1 MSTGFVLGLALGIGV
16 IAGLRSMTAPAV
28 VCWAAH
34 LHWLDLRGSRLSFL
48 GSTVAVAIVT
58 LLAVGE
64 LIADKLPSTPNRT
77 SIGPLV
83 WRAITGA
90 LCGAAL
96 GVAAGASILMPGIAG
111 ALGAIAGAFGGYE
124 VRHRLVR
131 NLKLP
136 DFAVAVAEDLVA
148 IGGGLLLCSRF

>member
-1 MSTGFVLGLALGIGV
+1 MSAAAVLGLALGIGV
-16 IAGLRSMTAPAV
+16 IAGLRSVTAPAV

-34 LHWLDLRGSRLSFL
+34 LRWLDLRGSRLSFL
-48 GSTVAVAIVT
+48 GSIAAVAIVT
-58 LLAVGE
+58 LLAVVE

-83 WRAITGA
+83 WRALTGA
-90 LCGAAL
+90 LCGAAF
-96 GVAAGASILMPGIAG
+96 GVAAGASILMGGIAG
-111 ALGAIAGAFGGYE
+111 AVGAIAGAFGGYE
-124 VRHRLVR
+124 ARHRLVQ

-148 IGGGLLLCSRF
+148 IGGALLLSSRF